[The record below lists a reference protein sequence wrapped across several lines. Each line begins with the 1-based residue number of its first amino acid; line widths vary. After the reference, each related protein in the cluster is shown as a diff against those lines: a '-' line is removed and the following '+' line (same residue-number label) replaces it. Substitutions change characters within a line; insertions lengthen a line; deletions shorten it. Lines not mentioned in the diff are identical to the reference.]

1 MTPPA
6 GRRRN
11 MTSRSGIRSAGGAP
25 RARGPARSAAAF
37 AVPGRR
43 EHRKSVTRRELL
55 EAGRRLFGEQGLY
68 DCRIEDLTRHAGIA
82 KGTLYGY
89 FANKEELMA
98 AVVSA
103 GFSELLGHAHR
114 AAHDA
119 RSYPEL
125 VAGVARAH
133 LEFFDANPDLL
144 RVFHQVRGLLK
155 FGRSESRALR
165 PAITAF
171 LRGLSQVLALPPAGS
186 RRDPDEVL
194 QSAGALFGAAS
205 GLASTRAALPELFP
219 RPANHDAAVRAL
231 VALVLANE
239 GRLSA

>member
-1 MTPPA
+1 MTPA
-6 GRRRN
+6 KKRTANRTRR
-11 MTSRSGIRSAGGAP
+11 SPGRSADLAP
-25 RARGPARSAAAF
+25 AARPARRAAA
-37 AVPGRR
+37 APVVPGRR

-114 AAHDA
+114 AAQGA

-125 VAGVARAH
+125 VTSVARAH

-144 RVFHQVRGLLK
+144 RIFHQVRGLLK
-155 FGRSESRALR
+155 YGRSESRALR
-165 PAITAF
+165 PAMSAF
-171 LRGLSQVLALPPAGS
+171 LKGLSQVLSLPAAGT
-186 RRDPDEVL
+186 RRDPDRAL
-194 QSAGALFGAAS
+194 QSAGVLFGAAT
-205 GLASTRAALPELFP
+205 GLISTRVAMPETLP
-219 RPANHDAAVRAL
+219 RPANHDATVRSL
-231 VALVLANE
+231 VALVLAHE
-239 GRLSA
+239 GRSSG